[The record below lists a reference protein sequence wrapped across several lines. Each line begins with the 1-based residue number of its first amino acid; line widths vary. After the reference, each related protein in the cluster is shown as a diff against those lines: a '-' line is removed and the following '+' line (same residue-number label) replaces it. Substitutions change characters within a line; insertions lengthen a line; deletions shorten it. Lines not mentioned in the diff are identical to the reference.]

1 MRNIK
6 LLLEY
11 DGTNYSGWQIQEN
24 GITVQGELVKSLKII
39 LGQKLAI
46 SGAGRTDRGV
56 HAKGQVANFKTSTDI
71 PAAKIMSGLNGTLP
85 RDIRVLATEDV
96 DEKFDSRRSAIGRQY
111 GYKII
116 RRETA
121 LERHFAHRLE
131 TKLDVNKMNS
141 AAKFIMT
148 QNDFNSFCKAT
159 SETKNRN
166 CTVLLSEWHENEDYL
181 YYTIQ
186 ADRFLQHMVRSL
198 VGTMIELGN
207 GKIGIDEFKLIFEK
221 SDRRAAGPTAP
232 AHGLY
237 LDKVIYP
244 NYKN

>member
-46 SGAGRTDRGV
+46 SGAGRTDKGV

-71 PAAKIMSGLNGTLP
+71 PAAKIKSGLNGTLP

-159 SETKNRN
+159 SETENRN

-232 AHGLY
+232 AHGLC

>member
-71 PAAKIMSGLNGTLP
+71 PAAKIKSGLNGTLP

-121 LERHFAHRLE
+121 IERHFAHRLE

-159 SETKNRN
+159 SETENRN

-244 NYKN
+244 NDKN